1 MLCAIGESRR
11 LTGVRGIG
19 LAALLLTYLVWVT
32 GCATAPPT
40 PVPAAEAYLIP
51 GQSAYF
57 GVNVAAN
64 RELVSYVAA
73 ALGAEADV
81 IVNRIDLLAGS
92 LDLSVSGG
100 AESSMGAGFSGVAL
114 GRFPQG
120 ATRFA
125 LWKDRGFRRSVAET
139 DIDADSDPGRLVYY
153 RQVGGPLE
161 VAVPESGVI
170 LVSTESVVDLSRATD
185 AVELGHDGVDG
196 RIVER
201 IRSVSGRGYDGRIP
215 GAGPDI
221 VIELPEPVSVLTGQ
235 LGLDLPRFPILRLS
249 LAVTV
254 ASVAD
259 DTAADDPGR
268 GYALDDPVAVAR
280 PVPAARLELTGE
292 FEFSTEAQAA
302 LFGRLGRVFILGF
315 VRALGLE
322 TANLSDTVEITAD
335 GTELRFQG
343 VTLSPEELVALAIRL
358 TGQER

>member
-1 MLCAIGESRR
+1 MLCAVGESRR

-40 PVPAAEAYLIP
+40 PAPGAEAYLIP
-51 GQSAYF
+51 GQSVYF
-57 GVNVAAN
+57 GVNVAGN

-81 IVNRIDLLAGS
+81 IINRIDLLAGS

-100 AESSMGAGFSGVAL
+100 AVSSMGAGFSGVAL

-125 LWKDRGFRRSVAET
+125 LWKDREFRRSVAEA
-139 DIDADSDPGRLVYY
+139 DIDADPDTDRLVYY

-161 VAVPESGVI
+161 VAVPQSGVI
-170 LVSTESVVDLSRATD
+170 LVSTESVVDLIRATD
-185 AVELGHDGVDG
+185 AVELGRDHVDG
-196 RIVER
+196 KIVER
-201 IRSVSGRGYDGRIP
+201 IRSVGGRIL
-215 GAGPDI
+215 GGRILGGGPDI

-254 ASVAD
+254 APVAE
-259 DTAADDPGR
+259 DTAADDT
-268 GYALDDPVAVAR
+268 AEH
-280 PVPAARLELTGE
+280 PVPAVRLGLTGE

-322 TANLSDTVEITAD
+322 TTNLSDTVEIETD
-335 GTELRFQG
+335 GTELCFQG
-343 VTLSPEELVALAIRL
+343 VTMSPDELVALAIRL